1 MTDDGKKRIAEA
13 YGEMLDRQL
22 EERLSGSAEEHVF
35 SSGFEQR
42 MDKLIKRGVPRKERN
57 PRLFRRIAL
66 VAAVV
71 ALTICTA
78 VCALAENKRF
88 YGGIHYWKFGTY
100 AELTYPQTE
109 KKSIEEEYAL
119 IEVPEGF
126 RLINKDKSDT
136 HIYTEYDNG
145 KGKNVHI
152 DLKQFVT
159 GAGGCQIDN
168 QHGFE
173 ITERTIAGRTV
184 CVIKTDR
191 GTFAAW
197 LENGYIFTL
206 DISTPVDDETL
217 ARLIGAVQITE

>member
-13 YGEMLDRQL
+13 YGEVLDRQL

-42 MDKLIKRGVPRKERN
+42 MDKLIKRSTTKKELN

-66 VAAVV
+66 VAAAVV
-71 ALTICTA
+71 LALCTA

-88 YGGIHYWKFGTY
+88 YGGIHYWRSGKF

-119 IEVPEGF
+119 TEVPEGF
-126 RLINKDKSDT
+126 RLIKKDKSDM
-136 HIYTEYDNG
+136 HICTEYDNG

-152 DLKQFVT
+152 YLKQFVSD
-159 GAGGCQIDN
+159 AGGCHIDN

-184 CVIKTDR
+184 CVIQTDR
-191 GTFAAW
+191 GTYTAW
-197 LENGYIFTL
+197 LENGYIFRL
-206 DISTPVDDETL
+206 NISSPVDDETL